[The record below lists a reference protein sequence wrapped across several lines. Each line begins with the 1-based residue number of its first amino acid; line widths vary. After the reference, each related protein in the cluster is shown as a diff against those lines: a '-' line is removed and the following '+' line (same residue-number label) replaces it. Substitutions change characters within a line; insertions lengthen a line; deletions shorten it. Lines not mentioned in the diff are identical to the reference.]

1 MKRASC
7 VFILCL
13 ALFSILFF
21 PCLSHTQK
29 PENGDDKTLSPYFF
43 VKSDNPSV
51 DRLPLKSTSAIA
63 SISGV
68 IADVTVTQVYKNEGR
83 KRLEAIYVF
92 PASTRAAVYGMKM
105 VIGKRVIEAK
115 IKKRDEARKD
125 YEDAKKQGKSAS
137 LLEQQRPNVFQ
148 MNVANIMPGDE
159 IRVEL
164 KYTELLVPADKVYEF
179 VYPTVTGP
187 RYSNRPANGV
197 LPSDKWVQSPYL
209 HEGEK
214 VPFTFDMTVNVSAG
228 MPIKDLA
235 SSSHKVNTV
244 FSGPQSAKVT
254 LAGSEKN
261 GGNKD
266 YILRYRLSGDKIQ
279 SGLLLYEGEKENF
292 FLYML
297 QPPKVV
303 KVAQI
308 PGREYIFVVDV
319 SGSMWGFPLD
329 ISKRLLKSLIGNLRP
344 KDTFNV
350 LLFSGASRL
359 MSERSLP
366 ATKEN
371 IDKAIDVIDKQQ
383 GGGGTEFLPALNR
396 SLKLPRLENYSRS
409 IIVVTDGYVMVEEDV
424 FDLIRSNLNHASI
437 FAFGIGTSVN
447 RHIIEGMAHVG
458 MGEPFIIT
466 KPADTCAQAEKFRQL
481 IESPVLTKVKVSFK
495 GFEAYDVEPPAIPD
509 VRSDRPVIVFGKWKG
524 KPTGTITV
532 TGMSGNGTFS
542 ESVNVS
548 MAKPAKENRALRYL
562 WARHRITLLSD
573 YNRLRSNDERIREV
587 TEFGLAY
594 NLLTAY
600 TSFVALDSQVRK
612 MGDSTKVSQ
621 SLPMPEGISDHAIGG
636 ANGGLMRAMTL
647 PSTVAAP
654 GPSQYG
660 ALGRMET
667 AAVKEKARKDSETKG
682 SRAPKVSLGDVITTG
697 SIIKKSAEATIKVGL
712 GNIEACLAAS
722 TEPVIYSVSLTVNPD
737 GTVKTVKINTR
748 TRAMG
753 AWERCVTDILK
764 KLVFAPTKDGK
775 EASMTISI
783 YVTP

>member
-1 MKRASC
+1 MKRASV
-7 VFILCL
+7 VFVLCFV
-13 ALFSILFF
+13 LFSILLI
-21 PCLSHTQK
+21 PDISPAQK

-43 VKSDNPSV
+43 VKSDDPAA
-51 DRLPLKSTSAIA
+51 DQLPLKSTSAIA
-63 SISGV
+63 NISGV
-68 IADVTVTQVYKNEGR
+68 IADVTVTQVYKNAGR
-83 KRLEAIYVF
+83 KTLEAIYVF

-105 VIGKRVIEAK
+105 VIGKRVIIAQ

-179 VYPTVTGP
+179 VYPTVVGP
-187 RYSNRPANGV
+187 RYSNKPANGA
-197 LPSDKWVQSPYL
+197 LPSDKWVQNPYL

-214 VPFTFDMTVNVSAG
+214 APFTFDITVNIAAG
-228 MPIKDLA
+228 MSIKDLA
-235 SSSHKVNTV
+235 SSSHKVNTA
-244 FSGPQSAKVT
+244 FNGPQSARVT
-254 LAGSEKN
+254 LDKSDKN

-266 YILRYRLSGDKIQ
+266 YTLRYRLAGDKIQ

-297 QPPKVV
+297 QPPKSV
-303 KVAQI
+303 KASQI

-329 ISKRLLKSLIGNLRP
+329 ISKRLLKNLIGNLRP

-350 LLFSGASRL
+350 LLFSGGSRL

-371 IDKAIDVIDKQQ
+371 LDNAINVIDKQH
-383 GGGGTEFLPALNR
+383 GGGGTELLPALNR
-396 SLKLPRLENYSRS
+396 VLKLPRIENYSRS

-424 FDLIRSNLNHASI
+424 FDLIRSNLNDANM

-466 KPADTCAQAEKFRQL
+466 KPADAPAQAEKFRQM

-495 GFEAYDVEPPAIPD
+495 GFSAYDVEPPAIPD
-509 VRSDRPVIVFGKWKG
+509 VLSDRPVIVFGKWKG
-524 KPTGTITV
+524 KPAGTISV
-532 TGMSGNGTFS
+532 TGVSGKGKFS
-542 ESVNVS
+542 ESINVS
-548 MAKPAKENRALRYL
+548 TAKPGKENLALRYL

-573 YNRLRSNDERIREV
+573 YNKLRSNDKRVKEV
-587 TEFGLAY
+587 TELGLAY

-600 TSFVALDSQVRK
+600 TSFVAVDNQIRK
-612 MGDSTKVSQ
+612 TGDSTTVNQ
-621 SLPMPEGISDHAIGG
+621 PLPMPEGVSDYAVGG
-636 ANGGLMRAMTL
+636 SAMKAMA
-647 PSTVAAP
+647 PPPYPAQYNAST
-654 GPSQYG
+654 
-660 ALGRMET
+660 RMEM
-667 AAVKEKARKDSETKG
+667 AVKEKSSQDTADAKG
-682 SRAPKVSLGDVITTG
+682 SRVPKASLGDVHTAGGIT
-697 SIIKKSAEATIKVGL
+697 KQSAEATIKNSL
-712 GNIEACLAAS
+712 GSIGTCFAGS
-722 TEPVIYSVSLTVNPD
+722 TTGPATYSISLTINAD
-737 GTVKTVKINTR
+737 GTVKMVKINTK
-748 TRAMG
+748 TRANG
-753 AWERCVTDILK
+753 AWEKCVTDILR
-764 KLVFAPTKDGK
+764 KLVFASTPDGK
-775 EASMTISI
+775 ETSMTISI
-783 YVTP
+783 TITP